1 MNLLI
6 IGQGAWASKIQS
18 VLNDSTS
25 DINATSVSARVALE
39 ESSNMAEMLRD
50 SEIIWICTKPDW
62 QLKLLPKL
70 NRFEGKLI
78 LEKPYIVNQLSVNQ
92 LSEFSRKFKGVLQI
106 SEPWT
111 FSSVWSAA
119 KKEINESKKVE
130 FTIKRGGFTGHEF
143 VPAVMDWLP
152 HDINLL
158 FDLYGAELM
167 NSKVSN
173 IHWKEN
179 RSDLEFQV
187 SVRSG
192 ITFTLKVGE
201 FEGGRVAQWESEDLK
216 IDFQNSTVT
225 QGKSKMNI
233 VQEINPFILQIY
245 ANKEESSNRTQKQL
259 EVQNY
264 FFHKLFSAN

>member
-6 IGQGAWASKIQS
+6 IGQGSWASKIKS
-18 VLNDSTS
+18 ALNDSTS
-25 DINATSVSARVALE
+25 DINTDSVSARFVLE
-39 ESSNMAEMLRD
+39 NSSKIVEMSRE

-70 NRFEGKLI
+70 TKFNGKLI
-78 LEKPYIVNQLSVNQ
+78 LEKPYIVNQLSANQ
-92 LSEFSRKFKGVLQI
+92 ISEFSRKFQGVLQI

-130 FTIKRGGFTGHEF
+130 FTIKRGGFTGHQF
-143 VPAVMDWLP
+143 MPAVMDWLP

-158 FDLYGAELM
+158 FDLYGSELT

-179 RSDLEFQV
+179 RSELQFQV

-201 FEGGRVAQWESEDLK
+201 FEGERAAQWESEDLK
-216 IDFQNSTVT
+216 IDFQNSTLT
-225 QGKSKMNI
+225 RGKSEINI

-245 ANKEESSNRTQKQL
+245 ANKEGLSNRTQKQI

-264 FFHKLFSAN
+264 FFHKLFGKI

>member
-18 VLNDSTS
+18 ALKDSS
-25 DINATSVSARVALE
+25 SGINAISVSARIALE
-39 ESSNMAEMLRD
+39 DPSKIVEMSRD
-50 SEIIWICTKPDW
+50 FETLWVCTKPDW

-70 NRFEGKLI
+70 TNFNKKLI
-78 LEKPYIVNQLSVNQ
+78 LEKPYLVNKLSINQ
-92 LSEFSRKFKGVLQI
+92 ISEFSRNFKGVLQI

-119 KKEINESKKVE
+119 KKEINESKRVE
-130 FTIKRGGFTGHEF
+130 ITIKRGGFTGHEF

-158 FDLYGAELM
+158 FDLYGSELM

-179 RSDLEFQV
+179 RSELQFQV

-201 FEGGRVAQWESEDLK
+201 FEGKRAAQWESEDLK
-216 IDFQNSTVT
+216 IDFRNSTLT
-225 QGKSKMNI
+225 RGKSEMNI
-233 VQEINPFILQIY
+233 VQEINPFILQIL
-245 ANKEESSNRTQKQL
+245 ANREDSSNRTQKQL

-264 FFHKLFSAN
+264 FFHKLFSGN